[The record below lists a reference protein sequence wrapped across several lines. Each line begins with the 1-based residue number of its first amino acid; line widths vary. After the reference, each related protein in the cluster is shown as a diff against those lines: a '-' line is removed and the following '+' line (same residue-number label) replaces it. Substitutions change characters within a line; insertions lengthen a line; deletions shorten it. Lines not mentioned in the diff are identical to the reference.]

1 MIDLG
6 NLQQLTEGDAP
17 LMKTLLDEFLN
28 TTEEDLSSLDRA
40 VKNQEGSEI
49 ASLAHRIKGSSLIVG
64 ASRLTALTE
73 ELEEAG
79 KRSDTGKFKPL
90 LLDIREC
97 YDGVS
102 EAIKNL

>member
-28 TTEEDLSSLDRA
+28 TTEEDLKCLDTA
-40 VKNQEGSEI
+40 VEHEKSSEI
-49 ASLAHRIKGSSLIVG
+49 ASLAHRIKGSSMIVG
-64 ASRLTALTE
+64 ASQLIQLTT

-79 KRSDTGKFKPL
+79 KQAENDKFSAL
-90 LLDIREC
+90 LSDIRKC
-97 YDGVS
+97 YNGVS
-102 EAIKNL
+102 EAIRNL